1 MKHFGKQMKCEI
13 MEQEQY
19 QEFRR
24 KRVARIKKI
33 LIILLIVSLAV
44 PNILCIILFVRM
56 NTLEEELARISA
68 RLEESIEYSHYASM
82 ENAIVISPD
91 PVLEVDEE
99 ILPDTQIYPGKKLVY
114 LTFDDGPS
122 KNTDA
127 ILDLL
132 SKYDVKA
139 TFFVLAKEN
148 MDDKYRR
155 IIEEGHTLAIHSYTH
170 KYNEIYASEDSFRQ
184 DIDLMK
190 EFLESNFGYHSF
202 LYRFPGG
209 SSNQVSKVEKDALF
223 QILNEEELEY
233 VDWNVTS
240 QDASVVPLSA
250 DKIANNVFE
259 GIEKN
264 QSNIV
269 LMHDA
274 ANKSTTVEALT
285 LILDTLCKNT
295 DVVILPISEGTDLVQ
310 HVRPSE

>member
-1 MKHFGKQMKCEI
+1 

-33 LIILLIVSLAV
+33 LIILLIVSLTV
-44 PNILCIILFVRM
+44 PNILCIILFIRM
-56 NTLEEELARISA
+56 NALEEELERISE

-82 ENAIVISPD
+82 ENAIVISPALD
-91 PVLEVDEE
+91 DDTESSDE
-99 ILPDTQIYPGKKLVY
+99 ILSDSETYPGKKLVY

-132 SKYDVKA
+132 SQYNVKA

-148 MDDKYRR
+148 LDDKYRR

-170 KYNEIYASEDSFRQ
+170 KYDEIYASKDSFRQ

-190 EFLESNFGYHSF
+190 EFLENNFGYHTF

-223 QILNEEELEY
+223 QVLKEEELDY

-250 DKIANNVFE
+250 DKIANNVYE

-269 LMHDA
+269 LLHDA
-274 ANKSTTVEALT
+274 ANKSTTVEALSM
-285 LILDTLCKNT
+285 ILDTLSKRN
-295 DVVILPISEGTDLVQ
+295 DVVILPISKGTDLVQ

>member
-1 MKHFGKQMKCEI
+1 

-33 LIILLIVSLAV
+33 LIILLIVSLTV
-44 PNILCIILFVRM
+44 PNILCIILFIRM
-56 NTLEEELARISA
+56 NALEEELERISE

-82 ENAIVISPD
+82 ENAIVISPALD
-91 PVLEVDEE
+91 DDTEFSDE
-99 ILPDTQIYPGKKLVY
+99 ILSDSETYPGKKLVY

-132 SKYDVKA
+132 SQYNVKA

-148 MDDKYRR
+148 LDDKYRR

-170 KYNEIYASEDSFRQ
+170 KYDEIYASKDSFRQ

-190 EFLESNFGYHSF
+190 EFLENNFGYHTF

-223 QILNEEELEY
+223 QVLKEEELDY

-250 DKIANNVFE
+250 DKIANNVYE

-269 LMHDA
+269 LLHDA
-274 ANKSTTVEALT
+274 ANKSTTVEALSM
-285 LILDTLCKNT
+285 ILDTLSKRN
-295 DVVILPISEGTDLVQ
+295 DVVILPISKGTDLVQ

>member
-1 MKHFGKQMKCEI
+1 

-33 LIILLIVSLAV
+33 LIILLIVSLTV
-44 PNILCIILFVRM
+44 PNILCIILFIRM
-56 NTLEEELARISA
+56 NALEEELERISE

-82 ENAIVISPD
+82 ENAIVISPALD
-91 PVLEVDEE
+91 DDTESSDE
-99 ILPDTQIYPGKKLVY
+99 ILSDSETYPGKKLVY

-132 SKYDVKA
+132 SQYNVKA

-148 MDDKYRR
+148 LDDKYRR

-170 KYNEIYASEDSFRQ
+170 KYDEIYASKDSFRQ

-190 EFLESNFGYHSF
+190 EFLENNFGYHTF

-223 QILNEEELEY
+223 QVLKEEELDY

-250 DKIANNVFE
+250 DKIANNVYE

-269 LMHDA
+269 LLHDA
-274 ANKSTTVEALT
+274 ANKSTTVEALSM
-285 LILDTLCKNT
+285 ILDTLSKRN
-295 DVVILPISEGTDLVQ
+295 DVVILPIAKGTDLVQ